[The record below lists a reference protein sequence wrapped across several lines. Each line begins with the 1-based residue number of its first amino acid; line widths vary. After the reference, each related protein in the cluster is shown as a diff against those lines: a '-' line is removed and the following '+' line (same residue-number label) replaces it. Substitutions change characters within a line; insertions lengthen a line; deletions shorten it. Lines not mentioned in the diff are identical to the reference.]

1 MTPEA
6 LISSRDAGLQTKDRK
21 IRRRVD
27 SSARVLA
34 SKARVMSDLTAPT
47 EVDSEAEHIRLS
59 MYREPDG
66 RDESARGHNKL
77 VSPGGLSGPT
87 PGLIELNS
95 ARTPQRDIWCTFYAH
110 SESLSHTK

>member
-6 LISSRDAGLQTKDRK
+6 LISSRDAGLQTRDRK

-34 SKARVMSDLTAPT
+34 SKARVMSDLTSPT

-59 MYREPDG
+59 MYRG
-66 RDESARGHNKL
+66 
-77 VSPGGLSGPT
+77 T
-87 PGLIELNS
+87 
-95 ARTPQRDIWCTFYAH
+95 
-110 SESLSHTK
+110 